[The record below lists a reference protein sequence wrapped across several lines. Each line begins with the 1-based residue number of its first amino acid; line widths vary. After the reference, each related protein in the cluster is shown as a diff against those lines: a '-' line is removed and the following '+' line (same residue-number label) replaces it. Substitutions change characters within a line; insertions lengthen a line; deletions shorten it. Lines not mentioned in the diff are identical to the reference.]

1 MLIGKQLSASRAKD
15 RAAMSERVFEAMMA
29 AGAVSIDR
37 ETPSYAP
44 REIRLRIEAPGGA
57 YIYFEIDGDLPDIF
71 GGTWN
76 TKGMIFINPALGDVN
91 PFHFGKLNR
100 LYRDFDYAVSIIA
113 CDLARFA
120 DGSGYMADTD
130 PRIVAMRS
138 RYRKLG
144 WTWGGQAA

>member
-1 MLIGKQLSASRAKD
+1 MTKLSASRAKD
-15 RAAMSERVFEAMMA
+15 RARMAEIAFEAMMA
-29 AGAVSIDR
+29 AGAVSIAR

-57 YIYFEIDGDLPDIF
+57 YISFEIDGDLPDVF

-100 LYRDFDYAVSIIA
+100 LYRDFDYAVSIVA
-113 CDLARFA
+113 SDLARFV

-130 PRIVAMRS
+130 SRIVAMRA
-138 RYRKLG
+138 RYREKG
-144 WTWGGQAA
+144 WIWGGQPA